1 MGLWSTVSKP
11 PSNEEE
17 ETFFCH
23 FDKKKSSQCPFKE
36 KMLIVKCPSHSE
48 FMTKE
53 KCFFQEFFDEL
64 NIKLDITGTA
74 NYYKKHKYGI
84 VMLKKKK

>member
-1 MGLWSTVSKP
+1 
-11 PSNEEE
+11 
-17 ETFFCH
+17 
-23 FDKKKSSQCPFKE
+23 
-36 KMLIVKCPSHSE
+36 MLNVKCPSHSE